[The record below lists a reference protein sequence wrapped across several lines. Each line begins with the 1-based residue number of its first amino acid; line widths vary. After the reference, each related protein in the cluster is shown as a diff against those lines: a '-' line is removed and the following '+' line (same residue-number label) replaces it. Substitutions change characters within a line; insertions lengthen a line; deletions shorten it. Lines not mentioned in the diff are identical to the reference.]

1 MAAKIQKVEQAL
13 NRMDGADLVTLYN
26 NTFASDGYPQI
37 FDIGDA
43 FDDTF
48 NDVFSDGNAFDL
60 VTLVLKSNITLEGWL
75 ASNYCTCDGYFKLFN
90 DGREAVESQ
99 VSLCEMAEYIVKKD
113 NPYIFAEL
121 GQAFTDEEEED

>member
-1 MAAKIQKVEQAL
+1 MAAKLQKVEQAL

-48 NDVFSDGNAFDL
+48 
-60 VTLVLKSNITLEGWL
+60 
-75 ASNYCTCDGYFKLFN
+75 
-90 DGREAVESQ
+90 SQ
-99 VSLCEMAEYIVKKD
+99 LPPIK
-113 NPYIFAEL
+113 IGGL
-121 GQAFTDEEEED
+121 

>member
-1 MAAKIQKVEQAL
+1 MAAKLQKVEQVL

-60 VTLVLKSNITLEGWL
+60 VTLVLKSNIALEGWL
-75 ASNYCTCDGYFKLFN
+75 ASNYCT
-90 DGREAVESQ
+90 
-99 VSLCEMAEYIVKKD
+99 
-113 NPYIFAEL
+113 
-121 GQAFTDEEEED
+121 